1 MRVGFRSSPLSSW
14 FIHITVPLWLP
25 VYEIGVKGNTFPVLK
40 ATQSLPGLLRGRQE
54 IIAGLKEPG
63 KARSMS
69 WASSGLW
76 RGVRKVLSVRRWG
89 IFQLPAGG
97 SGTAH

>member
-1 MRVGFRSSPLSSW
+1 MEVRVGFRSSPLSSW

-25 VYEIGVKGNTFPVLK
+25 VYEIGVKGNSFPCVKGNSVPPLAK
-40 ATQSLPGLLRGRQE
+40 RGRQE

-69 WASSGLW
+69 WASSGLG
-76 RGVRKVLSVRRWG
+76 GV
-89 IFQLPAGG
+89 
-97 SGTAH
+97 